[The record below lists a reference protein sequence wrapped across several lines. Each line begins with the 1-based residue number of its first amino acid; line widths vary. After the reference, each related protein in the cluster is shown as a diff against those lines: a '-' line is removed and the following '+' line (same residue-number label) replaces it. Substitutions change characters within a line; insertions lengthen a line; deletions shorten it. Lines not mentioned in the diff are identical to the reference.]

1 MSSIDNALLID
12 RYALRAQPHAVLA
25 ASVADGATEIERL
38 QRLLLIARAAL
49 AAIKYIDCDVEACKL
64 TAAHGLEATK

>member
-12 RYALRAQPHAVLA
+12 RYALQAQPHAVLV
-25 ASVADGATEIERL
+25 ASVAAGAEEIDRL

-49 AAIKYIDCDVEACKL
+49 AAIQYIDCDVRWCKL
-64 TAAHGLEATK
+64 TAAQGLEGSK